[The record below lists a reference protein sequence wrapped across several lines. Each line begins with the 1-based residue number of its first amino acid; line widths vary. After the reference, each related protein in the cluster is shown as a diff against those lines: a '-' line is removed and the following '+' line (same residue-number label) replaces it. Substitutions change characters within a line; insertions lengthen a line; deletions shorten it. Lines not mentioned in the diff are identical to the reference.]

1 MPQAPRTVSAW
12 PVRLVIAGIAV
23 AAMTIVA
30 VALITLSWYGSR
42 AILLDMAAMAARDTG
57 QIVAERARRIIE
69 PGSISLRM
77 LAFDPIVDAKRL
89 DDRLAR
95 RSVLAAE
102 LTENPLVSAI
112 HVGYENGDFLLMRPL
127 DRRDVREQFQAPPQA
142 NYLVQS
148 VTLGDDGKRHG
159 LFLFYDARN
168 ELVLRRP
175 QPDYQFDPR
184 ERPWYIG
191 AMDTVSTVTS
201 RPYVFFSTRQVG
213 ITLSRLSHSGRAVT
227 AVDMALEDLGEAL
240 GSLRMTPNAELALV
254 DEDGAV
260 IAYRDMNALLE
271 HRRAL
276 GASDVGTLQ
285 TLGVGALTRL
295 WQVAAADGQV
305 VSYEA
310 GGRKWIGVSLPFDG
324 IDGVSM
330 RLLSAA
336 PVDELLGVLA
346 LNRARMILISIGLI
360 VLFLP
365 FGWQAGS
372 AVGRALEG
380 IAAQALRMSRFNFRR
395 RKERAAS
402 MLREV
407 ESLNSVMDK
416 VAGSME
422 SLLEISRVLG
432 SEPRIETMLA
442 QVLEKFV
449 QATRCEG
456 GAVYLFD
463 RERSHLARVAIFGE
477 QGGLPDAMSAHQGE
491 AALAGGPGRNQDQ
504 GRGLGQDP
512 MRPHIAFALR
522 GRDSQ
527 PLGLLVLVLGADQDR
542 DHAAPAFQAF
552 ADRLTGMLAVAIETR
567 KLIEA
572 QRNLFESVTHILA
585 DAIDAKS
592 PYTGGHCERVPKLAI
607 LLADRMQAETLGPYA
622 DFHLNEDEREAFRLA
637 AWLHDCGKVTSAE
650 HIMDKATKLEVVY
663 NRIHE
668 IRTRFE
674 VLWRDAEID
683 CLQAR
688 LRGEDPDAA
697 EARRAARQAQLREDF
712 GFVAECNVGGEF
724 LPDGAVERLRAI
736 GAQTWL
742 RHFDDTLGLD
752 AQESA
757 RLAGSRPVPPALPA
771 TEQLLADQPH
781 HIVPWDD
788 ARRPAVERDD
798 PRNTWGFD
806 MTLPRHR
813 RNMGELHNLAIQRG
827 TLTDEDRFAIN
838 DHIVQTLIMLKRL
851 PWPSHLERVP
861 DIAANHHER
870 MDGKGYPRRLHGR
883 QLGTTERIMALV
895 DVFEALTA
903 ADRPYKPP
911 KTLSESLGIM
921 ASMCRGGHLDPE
933 LYRYFVRSGVW
944 LDYARTFMR
953 PEQIDAVDVEALACA
968 AQPEESS

>member
-1 MPQAPRTVSAW
+1 MPQAPRTVRAW

-449 QATRCEG
+449 QATRCRG
-456 GAVYLFD
+456 GAVYLSD
-463 RERSHLARVAIFGE
+463 RERGRLARVAAFGE
-477 QGGLPDAMSAHQGE
+477 QDALPDSMDAHEGD
-491 AALAGGPGRNQDQ
+491 AALAGGGGQDQ
-504 GRGLGQDP
+504 GRNH
-512 MRPHIAFALR
+512 RRVVFALR

-527 PLGLLVLVLGADQDR
+527 SQGLLVLVLDQDL
-542 DHAAPAFQAF
+542 DHAAPAFLAF

-622 DFHLNEDEREAFRLA
+622 DFHLNEDECEAFRLA

-668 IRTRFE
+668 IRMRFE
-674 VLWRDAEID
+674 TLWRDAEID
-683 CLQAR
+683 CLRAR
-688 LRGEDPDAA
+688 LRGEDARAA
-697 EARRAARQAQLREDF
+697 EDRRDARQARLREDF
-712 GFVAECNVGGEF
+712 RFVAECNIGGES
-724 LPDGAVERLRAI
+724 LSDGAVERLRAI
-736 GAQTWL
+736 GAQTWR
-742 RHFDDTLGLD
+742 RHFDDALGLD

-757 RLAGSRPVPPALPA
+757 RLAGSRPAPPALPA
-771 TEQLLADQPH
+771 TEQLLADRPH
-781 HIVPWDD
+781 HVVPWDD
-788 ARRPAVERDD
+788 ARRPAVERGD

-806 MTLPRHR
+806 MTLPGHR
-813 RNMGELHNLAIQRG
+813 RNLGELHNLAIQRG

-838 DHIVQTLIMLKRL
+838 DHIVQTLIMLKSL
-851 PWPSHLERVP
+851 PWPAHLERVP

-870 MDGKGYPRRLHGR
+870 MDGQGYPRRLRGE

-921 ASMCRGGHLDPE
+921 ATMCRGGHLDPE
-933 LYRYFVRSGVW
+933 LYRYFVRSRVW

-953 PEQIDAVDVEALACA
+953 PEQIDDVDAEALARA
-968 AQPEESS
+968 SRPEESA